1 MVVGAFVTAPPAV
14 ADSIHVEASPPS
26 PEAHGKWTLML
37 SGEASD
43 ESSTVDVGVVGGTEA
58 PCPSPSFFGQSL
70 VQVPVP
76 LGRFTFTEAETANYA
91 PEDVCAYVVHES
103 AVTASAGLVVKTVP
117 SLEEREE
124 AAARQV
130 PVKSLSVRVV
140 SHFGQTTSA
149 AGFATLYVTT
159 SPFAYVT
166 VRLSRFGHRTEHLEW
181 GRAET
186 APASVV
192 RWTCSRPGGTYRYQV
207 TARTNVGSTLV
218 RRGRFAAISA
228 ARCHAME
235 RQEAELENGTRELT
249 PNECAE
255 KNGKHGKSSN
265 SGKATVGRSAA
276 LPSRCT
282 RAKARSA
289 RAAALAADCSQRL
302 FRTRC
307 VRAASVAVA
316 GRRAQRRSAHSGPRR
331 RLVPN
336 GDG

>member
-1 MVVGAFVTAPPAV
+1 MGMGDSNRRRHLLSLVAIVMVVGAFVTAPPGGGRLDPRRSV
-14 ADSIHVEASPPS
+14 AALAGSAREVDSHAFRRSFGRVLDR
-26 PEAHGKWTLML
+26 GRR
-37 SGEASD
+37 
-43 ESSTVDVGVVGGTEA
+43 GGRGHRS

-124 AAARQV
+124 AAAPQV

-166 VRLSRFGHRTEHLEW
+166 VRLSRFGHRAEHLEW

-186 APASVV
+186 ARASVV
-192 RWTCSRPGGTYRYQV
+192 RWTCSRPGGTYRYQSPRGPTWEAHSSAADGSLRSALRDV
-207 TARTNVGSTLV
+207 TPWSARKPKLEERDARAYAERV
-218 RRGRFAAISA
+218 RRE
-228 ARCHAME
+228 E
-235 RQEAELENGTRELT
+235 R
-249 PNECAE
+249 
-255 KNGKHGKSSN
+255 
-265 SGKATVGRSAA
+265 
-276 LPSRCT
+276 
-282 RAKARSA
+282 KAREKLEQWEGNC
-289 RAAALAADCSQRL
+289 RALGGTPVTLHTSEGAE
-302 FRTRC
+302 
-307 VRAASVAVA
+307 RAC
-316 GRRAQRRSAHSGPRR
+316 RSPRGG
-331 RLVPN
+331 LLPAPV
-336 GDG
+336 